1 MPSNLHLT
9 VRSGRRALCCPSC
22 ASPRIDVPY
31 SYFKRSTIPSLI
43 ISRGLNSRPAKIEAV
58 RGCSSAT
65 TIGRRASGSYNP
77 SPPSF
82 LSSHPTL
89 HPTPSRPLPSHP
101 WVHQARSRRSAR
113 LYCTAPVRTR
123 PSHRRMVGGR
133 RIYWITRHAESGT
146 PAPSERTLGIVR
158 EDFRKIASLG
168 ISATRA
174 SSLPCLSCLTAGGS
188 TDLLRYHSGTQAD
201 LWHRPGAILTRPD
214 FTRADRLPPY

>member
-22 ASPRIDVPY
+22 ASPRIAVPY

-89 HPTPSRPLPSHP
+89 HPTPSRPLPSPPGSIKPDLDVPHACTVP
-101 WVHQARSRRSAR
+101 HLYVPVPATEGWWAGGGFTGLPDMLSQA
-113 LYCTAPVRTR
+113 LQP
-123 PSHRRMVGGR
+123 
-133 RIYWITRHAESGT
+133 
-146 PAPSERTLGIVR
+146 PSERTLGIIR
-158 EDFRKIASLG
+158 EDFRKMASLG

-214 FTRADRLPPY
+214 FTRADKLPPY